1 MDQEDL
7 NTLIKMIKNG
17 NKNGDVT
24 LKYGSKGI
32 LNLAQ
37 GGELIVTEN
46 GWIIVLDNDGKTH
59 LINLESVYEIIMD
72 VNLNLE

>member
-1 MDQEDL
+1 MNKEDL

-17 NKNGDVT
+17 NKNGDIT
-24 LKYGSKGI
+24 LKYGRGNS

-46 GWIIVLDNDGKTH
+46 GWITVLDNDGKTH

-72 VNLNLE
+72 VDLD